1 MLRSGSDVSRGG
13 AAVSVLPEALVR
25 ATARGKFL
33 FAGGEKLYVRGVTY
47 GAFRPDEA
55 GEEYTDPAKLEADF
69 AAMAASGVNTVRIPH
84 TTPPRSLLDVA
95 ARHGLRVMVGLSCEQ
110 YVGWL
115 IDRKGAPDVDELV
128 RQKVRSV
135 AGHPALL
142 CYALGNEIPATV
154 ARWLGARRIER
165 YLRRLADLVRAE
177 DPGALVTYVN
187 YPTTEYLDLS
197 FLDLLSFNVYLE
209 EEDRFRSY
217 LARLQ
222 NLAGDRPLLMTEI
235 GLDSLRNGRDAQAR
249 ALAWQIETS
258 FAAGCAGVVVFS
270 WTDEWHRAGAE
281 VDDWEFGITDRDRRP
296 KPAFEAVRGAFTR
309 VPFPEDVAWPRIS
322 VVVCSYNGEQT
333 IRECLDGLRGLD
345 YPDHEVIVVDDGS
358 TDSTAEI
365 AARYPFRLIRT
376 ENRGLS
382 SARNAGLAAATGEI
396 VAYIDDDAYPDPHW
410 LRYLAHAF
418 LASDHAGIGGPNI
431 PPPGDGTIAEAVA
444 AAPGGPIHVLLS
456 DDLAEHIPGCN
467 MAFRRTA
474 LEAIGGFDTRFRVAG
489 DDVDLCWRLQDAG
502 HTIGFSPPAVVWHH
516 RRSSVRAYWRQQKGY
531 GKAEALLERKWP
543 ARYNAA
549 GHVSWA
555 GRVYGP
561 AAPRWGAGRSRV
573 FHGVWGE
580 APFQRVY
587 EGTAGVLPS
596 MVLMPEWLLLLGLLA
611 VLSGLGALWAPLLVA
626 LPFLALGLAATVA
639 RAVADSG
646 RASAEARRLGRRPL
660 RLRWLTAALHLI
672 QPVARLAGR
681 LRHGL
686 RPWRRRGGAGFALP
700 WPRRTAVW
708 HEDWVEP
715 RERLA
720 AVERALV
727 EGGAVVSRGSAF
739 DRWDLQVRGGLF
751 GGARLLM
758 AVEDHG
764 AGTQYVRGRVW
775 PVLGRFAAVVAV
787 LFGGLAFWAALDA
800 PAVVAGIL
808 GGIGGIFLL
817 VELVEA
823 GVALSAVRRALANS
837 EAPS

>member
-249 ALAWQIETS
+249 ALAWQIGTS
-258 FAAGCAGVVVFS
+258 FATGCAGVVVFS

-296 KPAFEAVRGAFTR
+296 KPALEAVRGAFTR

-322 VVVCSYNGEQT
+322 VVVCSYNGERT

-531 GKAEALLERKWP
+531 GKAEALL
-543 ARYNAA
+543 
-549 GHVSWA
+549 
-555 GRVYGP
+555 
-561 AAPRWGAGRSRV
+561 
-573 FHGVWGE
+573 
-580 APFQRVY
+580 
-587 EGTAGVLPS
+587 
-596 MVLMPEWLLLLGLLA
+596 
-611 VLSGLGALWAPLLVA
+611 
-626 LPFLALGLAATVA
+626 
-639 RAVADSG
+639 
-646 RASAEARRLGRRPL
+646 
-660 RLRWLTAALHLI
+660 
-672 QPVARLAGR
+672 
-681 LRHGL
+681 
-686 RPWRRRGGAGFALP
+686 
-700 WPRRTAVW
+700 
-708 HEDWVEP
+708 
-715 RERLA
+715 
-720 AVERALV
+720 
-727 EGGAVVSRGSAF
+727 
-739 DRWDLQVRGGLF
+739 
-751 GGARLLM
+751 
-758 AVEDHG
+758 
-764 AGTQYVRGRVW
+764 
-775 PVLGRFAAVVAV
+775 
-787 LFGGLAFWAALDA
+787 
-800 PAVVAGIL
+800 
-808 GGIGGIFLL
+808 
-817 VELVEA
+817 
-823 GVALSAVRRALANS
+823 
-837 EAPS
+837 